1 MKWIEPKHSKKQ
13 VRKAGE
19 HLVSA
24 DLESDDF
31 ENSVPIFHNWRS
43 AHAFPMQVMLDFLR
57 KNALRIDKSAVAV
70 QRLKRA
76 NSIFDKLFREKGMSL
91 SRMEDIAGCRV
102 VLSDVRYVF
111 KLHQLIRKSRT
122 KNILHRERDYLSA
135 PKSSGYRG
143 IHLVYRYN
151 GQKVPF
157 QGMAVELQLRSRIQH
172 SWATSVE
179 VFGTYT
185 RQALKASVGTA
196 EWLEAFRLISVEL
209 ARLEDCPVPE
219 EYGDVD
225 TFTEMDNLIKKLN
238 LFERLGAFKVATKAL
253 TEGNVGGAGYYIM
266 RLDLDEQVVQYR
278 YFRKNR
284 LDEATEFYNEL
295 EEEHKGN
302 SQVDIVMVSANSVN
316 ELKRAYPNYFVDTS
330 AFEKYLKQV
339 YASKKNL

>member
-111 KLHQLIRKSRT
+111 KLHQLLRKSRT

-172 SWATSVE
+172 SWA
-179 VFGTYT
+179 
-185 RQALKASVGTA
+185 
-196 EWLEAFRLISVEL
+196 L

-253 TEGNVGGAGYYIM
+253 TEGNVEINWMKQQNSIM
-266 RLDLDEQVVQYR
+266 
-278 YFRKNR
+278 
-284 LDEATEFYNEL
+284 
-295 EEEHKGN
+295 
-302 SQVDIVMVSANSVN
+302 SW
-316 ELKRAYPNYFVDTS
+316 KRNIKVIP
-330 AFEKYLKQV
+330 KLI
-339 YASKKNL
+339 L